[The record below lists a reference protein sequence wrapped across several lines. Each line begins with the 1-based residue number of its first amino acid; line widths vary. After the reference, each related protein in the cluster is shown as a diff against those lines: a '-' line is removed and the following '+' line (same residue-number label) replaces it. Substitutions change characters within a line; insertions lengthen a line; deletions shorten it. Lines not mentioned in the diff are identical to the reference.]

1 MNNSEKYFEE
11 AKKIIDKNK
20 RYMIKLDKVSEL
32 KEGKTDTY
40 LATIV
45 PYTRTYLNEVFKARR
60 NVDKLT
66 VEKILKPIC
75 NESVKL
81 KNMYENNNLDY
92 VIDYFFKEI

>member
-1 MNNSEKYFEE
+1 MNNSEKYFKE

-60 NVDKLT
+60 NVDKST
-66 VEKILKPIC
+66 IEKILNPIC

-81 KNMYENNNLDY
+81 TNMYQSNGLDY